1 LIVVAGEA
9 LVDLVPRGPHLE
21 PLPGG
26 SPYNVAIALG
36 RLGIPVGYLGRCSTD
51 GFGRTLRERLDAE
64 GVDLT
69 LTELTDDP
77 TTLALVHLDDRGQ
90 ASYGFYL
97 HGTSSAGM
105 IDLPQL
111 ATADPLHVSLG
122 AVTLET
128 RPAGET
134 LRRLVEREA
143 TRRVVCLDPNVRPR
157 VIADLATY
165 AESMERLVSH
175 CALVKVSDED
185 LGHLYPD
192 RDAVEVARRWAQVG
206 PQLVVVTRGAAGVVA
221 LDRAGGE
228 HHLDA
233 PEVTVA
239 DTVGAGDAFTAGLLA
254 GLQLRGR
261 LADRETL
268 SATDA
273 DQLAEV
279 LGFASRVAAITC
291 TRPGADPPYLDEV
304 QGSRAGP

>member
-1 LIVVAGEA
+1 MIVVAGEA

-36 RLGIPVGYLGRCSTD
+36 RLHQPVGYLGRCSTD

-97 HGTSSAGM
+97 EGTSSAGM
-105 IDLPQL
+105 TELPPL
-111 ATADPLHVSLG
+111 ADADTLHVSLG

-128 RPAGET
+128 TPGGET
-134 LRRLVEREA
+134 LRRLIERE
-143 TRRVVCLDPNVRPR
+143 TRLRVVCLDPNVRPR
-157 VIADLATY
+157 VIADLPGY
-165 AESMERLVSH
+165 AELLEQVVAS

-192 RDAVEVARRWAQVG
+192 HDVEEVARRWARSG
-206 PQLVVVTRGAAGVVA
+206 PQLVVVTRGGDGVVA

-228 HHLDA
+228 HHVET
-233 PEVTVA
+233 PEVTVV

-254 GLQLRGR
+254 GLQARGR

-268 SATDA
+268 GATEA
-273 DQLAEV
+273 DQLVEV
-279 LGFASRVAAITC
+279 LGFAARVAAVTC
-291 TRPGADPPYLDEV
+291 TRSGAEPPHLDEV
-304 QGSRAGP
+304 PGSRAGR